1 MSRAVELQV
10 RGAWL
15 FVVVLFALGASG
27 LVTAMAHRPGTDSR
41 SELTWAADE
50 AVRPLLDNAV
60 LDIGRLADVYEELGQ
75 HGRAAVAAL
84 ISGDGTRLA
93 VAVDRGQRLVDEI
106 TLAVTRVRAQLRT
119 IPGFGPFQERYFSA
133 VTIQRWNDVNVAFD
147 QTTGVDAG
155 WSALARGSQDAV
167 RLLFLID
174 QHDQYVA
181 AAAQAGTQAK
191 YEEAV
196 RLLDLA
202 VPPMADLRAL
212 QVSLAS
218 RVDVQLL
225 TELLDRTA
233 DLDAAL
239 RTLYTLLVAS
249 KGETTAAITA
259 AIATVDTAREALP
272 ADSRANTVVLSD
284 IARSG
289 PNDAV
294 IRIEQAR
301 GRLLEALRLLTP
313 EASDESESGESSDEP
328 SAEPSP
334 EPSGS

>member
-1 MSRAVELQV
+1 MSRAIDLQV

-27 LVTAMAHRPGTDSR
+27 LVTAMAHRPGSDSR

-50 AVRPLLDNAV
+50 AVRPLLDTAV
-60 LDIGRLADVYEELGQ
+60 VDIGRLADVYEELGQ

-93 VAVDRGQRLVDEI
+93 TEVDQGQRLVEDI
-106 TLAVTRVRAQLRT
+106 TVAVTRVRTRLRT

-133 VTIQRWNDVNVAFD
+133 VTIQRWNDVNFALD
-147 QTTGVDAG
+147 QTAGVDAG
-155 WSALARGSQDAV
+155 WTALARGSQDAV
-167 RLLFLID
+167 RLLFLLD

-191 YEEAV
+191 YQEAIG
-196 RLLDLA
+196 LLDLA

-212 QVSLAS
+212 QNSLAA
-218 RVDVQLL
+218 RVDVVLL
-225 TELLDRTA
+225 TELLDRSA

-239 RTLYTLLVAS
+239 RTLYTLLVES
-249 KGETTAAITA
+249 QGKTTDAITA
-259 AIATVDTAREALP
+259 AIATVDAARKALP
-272 ADSRANTVVLSD
+272 ADSRAITVVLSD

-289 PNDAV
+289 PNEAV

-313 EASDESESGESSDEP
+313 EESDQSSGSGDEP
-328 SAEPSP
+328 APEPSP
-334 EPSGS
+334 EPSAS